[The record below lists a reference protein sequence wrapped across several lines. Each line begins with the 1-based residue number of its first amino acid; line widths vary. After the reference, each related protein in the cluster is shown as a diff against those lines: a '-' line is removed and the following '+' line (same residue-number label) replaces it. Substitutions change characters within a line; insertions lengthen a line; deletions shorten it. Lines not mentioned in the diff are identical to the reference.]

1 MNKKH
6 KVLKVSS
13 QHILNT
19 IIYNKHKS
27 NILNES
33 MSVEK
38 ILQPNNFYLFI
49 VKFRLLNC
57 LLFLYLSSKLSVIVI
72 IIISLLIITEVYS
85 NKENNS
91 GVKATILAIAIIGTI
106 LGLTQLLEGLLQLQ
120 KYYFL
125 FLSYRSFSQ
134 F

>member
-1 MNKKH
+1 MH
-6 KVLKVSS
+6 L
-13 QHILNT
+13 
-19 IIYNKHKS
+19 
-27 NILNES
+27 
-33 MSVEK
+33 
-38 ILQPNNFYLFI
+38 P
-49 VKFRLLNC
+49 
-57 LLFLYLSSKLSVIVI
+57 SKLSVIVI

-91 GVKATILAIAIIGTI
+91 GVQATILAIAIIGTI